1 MTLRIKVIP
10 VEFQIKP
17 FVRQMKSPR
26 PPRMVGRCA
35 AILPVR
41 LVAPALRRAALSQMA
56 RRPLR
61 VFGWSTLSID
71 ALSCC
76 SSSHVI
82 PNHTFPCLRGAFA
95 RAAGVFLV
103 SAARMR
109 RSSCLLLRRLAAPP
123 VFSFS
128 APAPRGVG
136 GAPRGALRERSRL
149 RSATTV
155 LARHG
160 PSRATGRRLSAL
172 HRGDLRTARPRVTY
186 PIVPRTMPRLPAAGR
201 KASRSDPAASR
212 PRLHRGFGT
221 PHPAP
226 PQNVSGDA
234 PHERGWG
241 GYSADARGSQ

>member
-1 MTLRIKVIP
+1 MA
-10 VEFQIKP
+10 
-17 FVRQMKSPR
+17 
-26 PPRMVGRCA
+26 GRCA
-35 AILPVR
+35 AILLIR
-41 LVAPALRRAALSQMA
+41 LVAPALRSAALSQMA

-61 VFGWSTLSID
+61 VFGRSTLSID

-95 RAAGVFLV
+95 RTAGVFLSAQRVGAAPLAFSCGV
-103 SAARMR
+103 SRRR
-109 RSSCLLLRRLAAPP
+109 RSSPFP
-123 VFSFS
+123 

-136 GAPRGALRERSRL
+136 GAPRGALVFPSRL

-172 HRGDLRTARPRVTY
+172 RRGGLRTARPRVTY

-201 KASRSDPAASR
+201 KARPFGSRSLPAAVAPRSR
-212 PRLHRGFGT
+212 DATPRS
-221 PHPAP
+221 A
-226 PQNVSGDA
+226 S
-234 PHERGWG
+234 ERLRRRP
-241 GYSADARGSQ
+241 SRARIGRI

>member
-1 MTLRIKVIP
+1 MA
-10 VEFQIKP
+10 
-17 FVRQMKSPR
+17 
-26 PPRMVGRCA
+26 GRCA
-35 AILPVR
+35 AILLIR
-41 LVAPALRRAALSQMA
+41 LVAPCARSAALSLLAQ
-56 RRPLR
+56 RPLR

-71 ALSCC
+71 ALLFCFFVY
-76 SSSHVI
+76 VI
-82 PNHTFPCLRGAFA
+82 PNHTFP
-95 RAAGVFLV
+95 V
-103 SAARMR
+103 SAARSRARLLFPSPRRLMR
-109 RSSCLLLRRLAAPP
+109 RSFSFSCGVSRAPR
-123 VFSFS
+123 VFSFP
-128 APAPRGVG
+128 APSPRGVG
-136 GAPRGALRERSRL
+136 GAPRGALRNRSRL

-172 HRGDLRTARPRVTY
+172 HRGGLRTARPRVTY

-201 KASRSDPAASR
+201 KASRSGPAASR

-241 GYSADARGSQ
+241 GYSTDALCRQDRIHM